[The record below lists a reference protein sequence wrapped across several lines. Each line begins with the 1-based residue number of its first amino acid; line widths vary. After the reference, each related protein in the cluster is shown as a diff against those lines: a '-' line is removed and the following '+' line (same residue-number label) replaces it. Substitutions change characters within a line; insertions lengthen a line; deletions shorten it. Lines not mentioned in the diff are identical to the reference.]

1 MKTTRLGVVL
11 VAVVGCGDAGGDR
24 NEGTALVTSASSASE
39 TETGTMNSGAETE
52 EGTTE
57 NESTTGSGPGGTTP
71 GEESSTG
78 PDDPTTSA
86 STTTSTTTTDNPG
99 DPLLPP
105 ANAGLDYQL
114 GGAYDPPDG
123 VEVISRDRN
132 AAIAPGLYNICYVNG
147 YQTQPDEEGWW
158 LSEHPDLL
166 LRDGG
171 GDPFIDPDW
180 DEILLDITTAP
191 KRAALAEIV
200 GGWIEQCGA
209 DGYDAVEIDN
219 LDTYSRSD
227 GMISQDN
234 AVDFISMLA
243 TVAHGAGMAIAQKNS
258 AEILGRQAEMNTDFV
273 VAEECN
279 RYSECGDYTEVYGD
293 HVLVIEYRSG
303 DFDSGCSD
311 FPELSIVLRDL
322 NLVGPGQGAY
332 VYDRC

>member
-1 MKTTRLGVVL
+1 MMRTWFL
-11 VAVVGCGDAGGDR
+11 VALTVAVGCGDEGDQGEGGAPTGSAGSSG
-24 NEGTALVTSASSASE
+24 ETQTASATSGAQTDGETSA
-39 TETGTMNSGAETE
+39 
-52 EGTTE
+52 
-57 NESTTGSGPGGTTP
+57 NESTTGSGPGGTAP
-71 GEESSTG
+71 DEESSTG
-78 PDDPTTSA
+78 SDSSSA
-86 STTTSTTTTDNPG
+86 SSTTTTDNPG
-99 DPLLPP
+99 EPVLPP

-123 VEVISRDRN
+123 VEVVSRDRN

-147 YQTQPDEEGWW
+147 FQTQPDEEDWW

-166 LRDGG
+166 LRDGS

-200 GGWIEQCGA
+200 GGWIEQCGI

-234 AVDFISMLA
+234 AVEFIRALA
-243 TVAHGAGMAIAQKNS
+243 DVAHGAGMAIAQKNS
-258 AEILGRQAEMNTDFV
+258 AEILGRQAEMHTDFV
-273 VAEECN
+273 VTEECN
-279 RYSECGDYTEVYGD
+279 RWNECGDFTEVYGD
-293 HVLVIEYRSG
+293 QVFVIEYRTE
-303 DFDSGCSD
+303 DFDAGCSD

-322 NLVGPGQGAY
+322 NLVGPGQNAY